1 MSTPEEIYTR
11 DDVAER
17 FAVSTRLLLRYER
30 RGLVR
35 TSKRGE
41 VEGYA
46 PSEVRRI
53 WTVLSLQR
61 DLGINMAGVEA
72 VVKLR
77 EHVDEIHSRLSGL
90 ARRFR
95 DALDDGGARDQD
107 R

>member
-1 MSTPEEIYTR
+1 MPIPDEIYTR
-11 DDVAER
+11 EHVAER

-35 TSKRGE
+35 ASKRGE
-41 VEGYA
+41 LEGYA

-61 DLGINMAGVEA
+61 DLGINLAGVEA

-77 EHVDEIHSRLSGL
+77 EHVDEMHARLASL
-90 ARRFR
+90 ARKFR
-95 DALDDGGARDQD
+95 EALDDGGTIDQN

>member
-1 MSTPEEIYTR
+1 MPTPEEIYTR
-11 DDVAER
+11 DHVAER

-35 TSKRGE
+35 ASKRGD

-46 PSEVRRI
+46 PAEVRRI

-77 EHVDEIHSRLSGL
+77 EHVDELHTRLSGL
-90 ARRFR
+90 ARRLR
-95 DALDDGGARDQD
+95 EVLDEEAVQ
-107 R
+107 

>member
-1 MSTPEEIYTR
+1 MPTPEEIYTR
-11 DDVAER
+11 DHVAER

-35 TSKRGE
+35 ASKRGD

-46 PSEVRRI
+46 PAEVRRI

-77 EHVDEIHSRLSGL
+77 EHVDELHSRLSGL
-90 ARRFR
+90 ARRLR
-95 DALDDGGARDQD
+95 EVLDEEAVQ
-107 R
+107 

>member
-1 MSTPEEIYTR
+1 MPTPEEIYTR
-11 DDVAER
+11 DHVAER
-17 FAVSTRLLLRYER
+17 FAVSTRVLLRYER

-35 TSKRGE
+35 ASKRGD

-46 PSEVRRI
+46 PAEVRRI

-77 EHVDEIHSRLSGL
+77 EHVDELHSRLSGL
-90 ARRFR
+90 ARRLR
-95 DALDDGGARDQD
+95 EVLDEEAVQ
-107 R
+107 